1 MGTAF
6 KYLNGHPKCERGA
19 GLLLQS
25 PRVVVGEKVA
35 CFKLLKARIMV
46 QAALGGGEFPMLGD
60 SSRGNICQGYPT
72 VMVVNLPFVIDP
84 AGGEWKLGPA
94 SYLLH
99 GSPLCCLDRNHP
111 RLPEPFR
118 AAQSELSSL

>member
-6 KYLNGHPKCERGA
+6 KYPNGHPKCGREA

-25 PRVVVGEKVA
+25 PGGWGEKVA
-35 CFKLLKARIMV
+35 CFKSLKARITV

-72 VMVVNLPFVIDP
+72 AMAVNLPFAINP

-99 GSPLCCLDRNHP
+99 GSPLRCLHKDHP

>member
-25 PRVVVGEKVA
+25 PGRWGEKVA
-35 CFKLLKARIMV
+35 CFKSLKARIMV

-84 AGGEWKLGPA
+84 AGGERKLGPA
-94 SYLLH
+94 SYLLR
-99 GSPLCCLDRNHP
+99 GSSLCCLDRNHP